1 MSQLLRLITSQN
13 IGVWLLLAAW
23 TNNINSY
30 ASPHTVFTATKQQQ
44 MSLSV
49 AQAPTLW
56 VLEPRCGGPTGF
68 EPCTCIHNVTW
79 RFKDAQWSYPA
90 YLPKHFRSLQ
100 SHLLTPKMA
109 RMDPQRKSRKT
120 GAKILD
126 LVLPQIDTKW
136 APNWHIC

>member
-1 MSQLLRLITSQN
+1 MQVSQN

-56 VLEPRCGGPTGF
+56 VLEPKCGGPTGF

-79 RFKDAQWSYPA
+79 RFKRCPVELPSIPAQT
-90 YLPKHFRSLQ
+90 LQ
-100 SHLLTPKMA
+100 ESPEPPSDTQNGQNGPPEEVQKNGGQNSGLSFTP
-109 RMDPQRKSRKT
+109 
-120 GAKILD
+120 
-126 LVLPQIDTKW
+126 
-136 APNWHIC
+136 N